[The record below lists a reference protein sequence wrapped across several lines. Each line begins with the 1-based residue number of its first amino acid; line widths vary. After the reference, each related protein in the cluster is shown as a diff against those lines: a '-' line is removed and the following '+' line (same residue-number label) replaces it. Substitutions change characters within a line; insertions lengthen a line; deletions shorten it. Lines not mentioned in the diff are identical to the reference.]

1 MGAAPTCSC
10 SRSRR
15 LAVRLRSDKLPSA
28 LNPASGHYF
37 DHARSLPAHPV
48 QLGEMRWSSIRVLR
62 PVFRF
67 GRPACISQ
75 HLCSKVGVPCV
86 GRTHLRGFA
95 DRCLGCSANETFGVS
110 GRRAWPPPAC
120 SDIARHQCRRFRG
133 SHRLASFSNSFLVL
147 LVLVREFSGRS
158 FALPKAVANRPST
171 PTLSIN
177 PNSFRTDAS
186 TARPANSFTGRNSL
200 IACRTRT

>member
-1 MGAAPTCSC
+1 MVRAMGAAPTCSC

-15 LAVRLRSDKLPSA
+15 LTVRLRSEELPSA

-37 DHARSLPAHPV
+37 DRARSLPAHQV
-48 QLGEMRWSSIRVLR
+48 QLGEMVEYQGIAPCIPVWKTGVYLSTPMLGEMESRVSIALTCAVLQTAAWAAR
-62 PVFRF
+62 PTR
-67 GRPACISQ
+67 
-75 HLCSKVGVPCV
+75 HLKM
-86 GRTHLRGFA
+86 
-95 DRCLGCSANETFGVS
+95 S
-110 GRRAWPPPAC
+110 GRRAWPPPAY
-120 SDIARHQCRRFRG
+120 SDTARHQCRRFRG

-147 LVLVREFSGRS
+147 IREASRRS

-186 TARPANSFTGRNSL
+186 IGRPANSFTGRNSL

>member
-1 MGAAPTCSC
+1 MGAAPICSC

-15 LAVRLRSDKLPSA
+15 LTVRLRSDKLPSA
-28 LNPASGHYF
+28 LNPTSGHYF
-37 DHARSLPAHPV
+37 DRARSLPAHQV
-48 QLGEMRWSSIRVLR
+48 QLRKRKWSSIRVLR

-75 HLCSKVGVPCV
+75 HLCSKDGVPCE

-95 DRCLGCSANETFGVS
+95 DRCLGCSANETFEMS

-120 SDIARHQCRRFRG
+120 SDIATHQCRRFRG
-133 SHRLASFSNSFLVL
+133 SHRLASFSNSFLA
-147 LVLVREFSGRS
+147 LVRELSRRS

-171 PTLSIN
+171 STLSIN

-186 TARPANSFTGRNSL
+186 TG
-200 IACRTRT
+200 